1 MARESE
7 SIFRPIF
14 RHAFRRAWGLGAMS
28 LETLSWS
35 IAVVF
40 LGLRVFDLTSEK
52 MDAWASLAA
61 LAVFVAVT
69 PVVIA
74 VAILRAHVSVGTA
87 DEALRNAP
95 VKPIEMIGP
104 RTAAVAAVWLQL
116 LAPWLLIDV
125 LSHFSLSRFTSYP
138 AGMGFTG
145 RAAAFLVMNA
155 YWATD
160 FRVQLAHYTGIPG
173 LLVLLLGFF
182 QAAGWVLLPMAWGF
196 MWASVFRHK
205 GAPFLMAYSSYL
217 LMPLLLYAIVGMN
230 LLGIRKH
237 DYLTLWPMVF
247 IVGLGGVALSMFF
260 FFLACR
266 LWARRTG

>member
-7 SIFRPIF
+7 SIFLPIF

-61 LAVFVAVT
+61 FVVFMVLT

-74 VAILRAHVSVGTA
+74 VAIFRAHVSVGTA

-104 RTAAVAAVWLQL
+104 RMAAVATVWLQL
-116 LAPWLLIDV
+116 LAPWLLISV
-125 LSHFSLSRFTSYP
+125 LAHFSLTRFTSYP

-145 RAAAFLVMNA
+145 RAAAFLLLGA
-155 YWATD
+155 GWAD
-160 FRVQLAHYTGIPG
+160 GFRVQLAQYTGVLG
-173 LLVLLLGFF
+173 LVVLLLGFF

-205 GAPFLMAYSSYL
+205 GAPFLLAYSSYI
-217 LMPLLLYAIVGMN
+217 LMPLLLYAIVDMN
-230 LLGIRKH
+230 LLGVRRY

-247 IVGLGGVALSMFF
+247 IVGLGGVALSALFF
-260 FFLACR
+260 VLSCR
-266 LWARRTG
+266 LWGRRTG